1 MILQDAVDN
10 GLRKRYIF
18 VEIVARAKPWLVGKA
33 GLTIQSWLSSKAM
46 G

>member
-1 MILQDAVDN
+1 MILQDAADN

-33 GLTIQSWLSSKAM
+33 GLTMQSWLSLKGM